1 MARTTSRNGSVV
13 VRAEHTGHSSTNFG
27 TTTLS
32 DATPSRLGQIQ
43 AAGAA
48 DALWLKIFSGEV
60 LTAYEQAKKLKRT
73 VRVRQI
79 ANGKSAQFPATFN
92 ATADYHT
99 PGAEILGNAIEHNEV
114 IVTLDD
120 MLISNVFIALIDEL
134 KNHYDVRAP
143 YSEALGRSL
152 ALLEDRTIAQN
163 IAVAARDTV
172 ELFNGDGSG
181 SRVVEA
187 DITGTGDFDADGAD
201 LVTAINLAKQALDER
216 DVPVDTLQVH
226 SVVKPA
232 QWYLIANTD
241 GNLNRD
247 YNGGEGST
255 FGRQSLRLVSDVII
269 YKSNAPLFGVNVT
282 PTAGGGIVGAVG
294 ETRVPAAFP
303 TKYHADL
310 TETRGLVYCEPAV
323 AYLQLLGLQM
333 ESGWDMRRQG
343 TLMLAK
349 MAIGMGKLRSKCA
362 VEIATV

>member
-1 MARTTSRNGSVV
+1 MSA
-13 VRAEHTGHSSTNFG
+13 
-27 TTTLS
+27 
-32 DATPSRLGQIQ
+32 ATPSRVGQIQ
-43 AAGAA
+43 AQGAT

-60 LTAYEQAKKLKRT
+60 LTAYETAKKLKPT

-99 PGAEILGNAIEHNEV
+99 PGAEILGNAIQHNEI

-120 MLISNVFIALIDEL
+120 MLISNAFVALIDEL

-143 YSEALGRSL
+143 YAEALGRAL

-172 ELFNGDGSG
+172 ELFTGDGSG

-187 DITGTGDFDADGAD
+187 DIATSDFDADGAD
-201 LVTAINLAKQALDER
+201 LVTALNLAKQALDER

-241 GNLNRD
+241 RNLNRD
-247 YNGGEGST
+247 YGAQST
-255 FGRQSLRLVSDVII
+255 FGQQSLRTVSDINI
-269 YKSNAPLFGVNVT
+269 YKSNAPLFEVNVT
-282 PTAGGGIVGAVG
+282 ASGGGGIVGAGG
-294 ETRVPAAFP
+294 ETRVPAGFP

-310 TETRGLVYCEPAV
+310 TQTRGLVWCEPAV

-333 ESGWDMRRQG
+333 EQGWDMRRQG

-362 VEIATV
+362 VEIAKS